1 MGAGLTQAYVR
12 RLSSRD
18 ASGKWRIDDMYFS
31 IHKQALWGMVVG
43 AIAISGA
50 SGCSRSDRA
59 GTGRDTT
66 QSGAVTST
74 PTDTGTT
81 ASTQPAGDTALP
93 STRDTTTTAVAPSEA
108 PKRSEASKNDTTTS
122 QEPVSG
128 YREMDR
134 DTSVGSNATDSS
146 GTSGDSAVS
155 SATADTASAEM
166 AGAANASDSAGAAGE
181 QAVTADT
188 TAVDT
193 TTTGYSEMARDTS
206 STAAPGD
213 TSRVAISDSAA
224 PAESDSGTVQ
234 VQMDTSTAQASAD
247 TAAVS
252 ADTVTVAAADSADTT
267 AAQSEQV
274 AVQDENADTLQ
285 DNAGRIRPP
294 EDSTEVLGN
303 VTTDSATVATREAA
317 DQSQA
322 EPIRPPEDS
331 TEIAGN
337 VTRDENGADVS
348 SREVPT
354 EASGA
359 AAMGHP
365 VTGIDAVAVMSRGGV
380 RCVVKDDAT
389 EVWWDMGDSP
399 SALNPCG
406 TGTMTLSLV
415 KSGEK

>member
-1 MGAGLTQAYVR
+1 MGAGLRQTYAR

-18 ASGKWRIDDMYFS
+18 TSGKWRIDDMYFS

-50 SGCSRSDRA
+50 SACSRSDRA

-66 QSGAVTST
+66 QSGAVTSA
-74 PTDTGTT
+74 PTDTGTQ

-93 STRDTTTTAVAPSEA
+93 STGDTTTTAAAPS
-108 PKRSEASKNDTTTS
+108 KASKRADG
-122 QEPVSG
+122 VSG
-128 YREMDR
+128 
-134 DTSVGSNATDSS
+134 DTSV
-146 GTSGDSAVS
+146 S
-155 SATADTASAEM
+155 SAASDTASAEM

-181 QAVTADT
+181 QALTADT
-188 TAVDT
+188 AGVDT
-193 TTTGYSEMARDTS
+193 TTAGYSEMARDTS

-213 TSRVAISDSAA
+213 TATVAI
-224 PAESDSGTVQ
+224 SDSGTVQ
-234 VQMDTSTAQASAD
+234 VQMDTSTAQAPAD

-252 ADTVTVAAADSADTT
+252 TDSLAVASTDSADTT
-267 AAQSEQV
+267 TAQSEQV
-274 AVQDENADTLQ
+274 AVQGANGGADTLQ
-285 DNAGRIRPP
+285 GNAGRIRPP

-303 VTTDSATVATREAA
+303 VTTDSATVATGEAA

-365 VTGIDAVAVMSRGGV
+365 VTGIDAVAVMSRAGV

-389 EVWWDMGDSP
+389 EVWWDMADSP